1 MSRPKILIVEDD
13 RSIADVLAYNLDEI
27 GYEVQCAYN
36 GQTGVE
42 KAKLIMPDVIVLDVM
57 LPGIDGLEVCRRL
70 RATPETQN
78 AKILMLTAKAE
89 EGDQLVGFS
98 VGADDYVI
106 KPFSVRILMER
117 IKALSRR
124 RTQKDG
130 NHQPD
135 VVAGGPIVVDRL
147 KHRILVEGEQV
158 QFTATEFRLIDSLVR
173 QPGRVFDR
181 MELIELALGADTLVL
196 ERTIDV
202 HIRSIR
208 KKLGR
213 FADRIETVRGV
224 GYRFQDPDAEE

>member
-1 MSRPKILIVEDD
+1 MSRPKILIIEDD
-13 RSIADVLAYNLDEI
+13 RSIADVITYNLVEM
-27 GYEVQCAYN
+27 GYDVQCAHN
-36 GQTGVE
+36 GQTGLD

-70 RATPETQN
+70 RATSETQN
-78 AKILMLTAKAE
+78 TKILMLTAKSE

-117 IKALSRR
+117 IKALFRR
-124 RTQKDG
+124 RNQED
-130 NHQPD
+130 NHSDSD
-135 VVAGGPIVVDRL
+135 VITEGPIVLDRV
-147 KHRILVEGEQV
+147 KHRISVDGQPL
-158 QFTATEFRLIDSLVR
+158 QFTATEFRLIDSLIR

-181 MELIELALGADTLVL
+181 VELIELALGADTLVL

-224 GYRFQDPDAEE
+224 GYRFQDPEQE

>member
-1 MSRPKILIVEDD
+1 MTRPKILVVEDD
-13 RSIADVLAYNLDEI
+13 RSIADVLMYNLAEM
-27 GYEVQCAYN
+27 GYDVQCAHT
-36 GQTGVE
+36 GQAGLD
-42 KAKLIMPDVIVLDVM
+42 KAKLLLPDVIVLDVM

-70 RATPETQN
+70 RSTPETQQI
-78 AKILMLTAKAE
+78 KILMLTAKSE

-117 IKALSRR
+117 IKALFRR
-124 RTQKDG
+124 RNQEDN
-130 NHQPD
+130 NHDPD
-135 VVAGGPIVVDRL
+135 VIEGGSIVLDRV
-147 KHRILVEGEQV
+147 KHRISVDGQPV
-158 QFTATEFRLIDSLVR
+158 QFTATEFRLIDSLMR

-181 MELIELALGADTLVL
+181 VELIELALGADTLVL

-202 HIRSIR
+202 HVRSIR

-224 GYRFQDPDAEE
+224 GYRFQEPEEP